1 VYGDRLVRF
10 YVGLEDPADLIH
22 DLEKALPGIGK

>member
-10 YVGLEDPADLIH
+10 YVGLEDPADLIN
-22 DLEKALPGIGK
+22 DLEKALHRLVG